1 MQVTRAL
8 EYANRAMVLLAQH
21 YGEGPIVVARIA
33 EETAAPPNF
42 LHQVLN
48 NLARAGLLV
57 SRRGMTRGY
66 ELARPPGE
74 ITLLDIFEIIQGPLG
89 LTSCTV
95 EGNWCPR
102 ESRCSLSAVWHDIQ
116 GGIHTKLQAAS
127 LAKLTEGYSLQDGCP
142 MRVE

>member
-1 MQVTRAL
+1 VTRLRAL
-8 EYANRAMVLLAQH
+8 PLSDRRSSAASAIPTHNICVACAGFPDRGEVPRSTRLSRVLLSSI
-21 YGEGPIVVARIA
+21 P
-33 EETAAPPNF
+33 
-42 LHQVLN
+42 
-48 NLARAGLLV
+48 
-57 SRRGMTRGY
+57 
-66 ELARPPGE
+66 RPPAE

-116 GGIHTKLQAAS
+116 AGIHKKLQAAS
-127 LAKLTEGYSLQDGCP
+127 LAKLTEGYSLEDGCP